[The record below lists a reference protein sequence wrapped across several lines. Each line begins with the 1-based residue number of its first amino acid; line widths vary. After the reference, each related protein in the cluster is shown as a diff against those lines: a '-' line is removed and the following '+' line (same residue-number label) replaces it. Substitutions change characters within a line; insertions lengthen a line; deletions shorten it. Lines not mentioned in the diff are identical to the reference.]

1 MKAVLDNMVSRQSVS
16 VVRPDLDEIFAIE
29 IDGYLDATYPRI
41 DMKFLSWVK
50 DGTPQF
56 AMFTPERSIFTIRRN
71 SSWNVRNLG
80 EYTAFI
86 GEDPVNDAVAHWYT
100 GIAGCLGLKEGQSL
114 QIRYSGMMTPEI
126 RKAIKEF
133 RSNERMTGAAVFII
147 AETEKS
153 SWVKREVTHEDPLV
167 VIMKDN
173 KFWLLGWYDLT
184 SGEDHVLGTLTDKA

>member
-41 DMKFLSWVK
+41 DMKFLSWVR
-50 DGTPQF
+50 DGVPQF
-56 AMFTPERSIFTIRRN
+56 AMFTPERSVFTIRRN
-71 SSWNVRNLG
+71 SSWNVRSLG
-80 EYTAFI
+80 EYAVFV
-86 GEDPVNDAVAHWYT
+86 GENQIPDVVAHWYT
-100 GIAGCLGLKEGQSL
+100 GIAGCLGLKEGQFL

-133 RSNERMTGAAVFII
+133 RSNERMTDAAVFII

>member
-1 MKAVLDNMVSRQSVS
+1 MKDVLDNMVSRQSVS

-41 DMKFLSWVK
+41 DLKFLSWVK
-50 DGTPQF
+50 DGVPQF
-56 AMFTPERSIFTIRRN
+56 AMFTPERSVFTIRR
-71 SSWNVRNLG
+71 SASRLGSAG
-80 EYTAFI
+80 EYTVFV
-86 GEDPVNDAVAHWYT
+86 GENQIPDVVAHWYT
-100 GIAGCLGLKEGQSL
+100 GIASGLGLNKGQFL

-133 RSNERMTGAAVFII
+133 RSNERMTDATVFII
-147 AETEKS
+147 AETEYS

-167 VIMKDN
+167 VIMRGN